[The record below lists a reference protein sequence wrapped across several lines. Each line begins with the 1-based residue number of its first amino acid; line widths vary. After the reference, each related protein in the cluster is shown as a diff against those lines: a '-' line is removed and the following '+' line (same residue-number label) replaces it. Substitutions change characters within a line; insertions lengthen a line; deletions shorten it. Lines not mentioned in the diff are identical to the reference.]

1 MKFSIPYNGYN
12 EFIKKIVNKYGESI
26 NEIYLSPSKLITS
39 TGRSNDAYNKYYS
52 ETTDEY
58 EKRYMI

>member
-1 MKFSIPYNGYN
+1 MVIMNSL
-12 EFIKKIVNKYGESI
+12 KIVNKYGESI

-52 ETTDEY
+52 RAQMNMKKDT
-58 EKRYMI
+58 